1 MATSLPAQAIA
12 AVTAASSSVLAS
24 LAPIPSPIAGST
36 LLPVLDEVLNC
47 ELVGPFSILVQV
59 LVGTLGFSTLII
71 KRHFERPR
79 RPWLVWGFDV
89 SKQIIGGT
97 LMHMSNLLVS
107 ALSGSGEYVLN
118 LTLDC
123 TIGILFITGYLK
135 LFGYLA
141 QRLNVKG
148 LESGHYGDPPS
159 WKRWIKQ
166 ASIFCASMISMK
178 LTVVLLIT
186 LFPVLV
192 GLGDLILKPILM
204 THSPRFE
211 IVFVMAIWPLS
222 LNIFE
227 SWILDQFIK
236 TKRGSGSFPTD
247 GHIPLATTDA
257 DSFYLNNVLYPSSSS
272 SSGGRTLGGHSAH
285 DTRLSIEMSEFDLVD
300 DDEDSDD
307 VDIKHES
314 GLVHR
319 VHKAP
324 AALPAD
330 AQAIRL
336 KSSSP
341 LDQSAVFLQG
351 GLNPFSDGEQDDT
364 DDKPATTRL

>member
-1 MATSLPAQAIA
+1 MP
-12 AVTAASSSVLAS
+12 
-24 LAPIPSPIAGST
+24 
-36 LLPVLDEVLNC
+36 
-47 ELVGPFSILVQV
+47 
-59 LVGTLGFSTLII
+59 
-71 KRHFERPR
+71 
-79 RPWLVWGFDV
+79 
-89 SKQIIGGT
+89 
-97 LMHMSNLLVS
+97 M
-107 ALSGSGEYVLN
+107 YVLN

-135 LFGYLA
+135 LFGCLA

-159 WKRWIKQ
+159 WRRWMKQ
-166 ASIFCASMISMK
+166 ASIFCASMVCMK

-186 LFPVLV
+186 LFPLLV

-236 TKRGSGSFPTD
+236 TKRRADDFPTD

-257 DSFYLNNVLYPSSSS
+257 DSFDLNNALYPSSSL
-272 SSGGRTLGGHSAH
+272 SSGSRTLGGHSAR
-285 DTRLSIEMSEFDLVD
+285 DTRLSIEMSEFELV
-300 DDEDSDD
+300 EDGDD
-307 VDIKHES
+307 VDVKHES
-314 GLVHR
+314 GLAHSVYQ
-319 VHKAP
+319 AP
-324 AALPAD
+324 AVLPTD

-336 KSSSP
+336 KSSSA
-341 LDQSAVFLQG
+341 LDQCDTFLSG
-351 GLNPFSDGEQDDT
+351 GQNPFSDGEPDDT
-364 DDKPATTRL
+364 DDKPTTTHL

>member
-12 AVTAASSSVLAS
+12 AVTAASNSVLAS
-24 LAPIPSPIAGST
+24 LAPLPSPVGGST
-36 LLPVLDEVLNC
+36 LLPALDEVLNC

-79 RPWLVWGFDV
+79 RPWLVW
-89 SKQIIGGT
+89 
-97 LMHMSNLLVS
+97 
-107 ALSGSGEYVLN
+107 YVLN

-135 LFGYLA
+135 LFGCLA

-159 WKRWIKQ
+159 WKRWMKQ
-166 ASIFCASMISMK
+166 ASIFCASMVCMK

-186 LFPVLV
+186 LFPLLV

-236 TKRGSGSFPTD
+236 TKRRADDFPTD

-257 DSFYLNNVLYPSSSS
+257 DSFDLNNALYPSSSL
-272 SSGGRTLGGHSAH
+272 SSGSRTLGGHSAR
-285 DTRLSIEMSEFDLVD
+285 DTRLSIEMSEFELV
-300 DDEDSDD
+300 EDGDDD
-307 VDIKHES
+307 VDVKHES
-314 GLVHR
+314 GLAHSVYQ
-319 VHKAP
+319 AP
-324 AALPAD
+324 AVLPTD

-336 KSSSP
+336 KSSSA
-341 LDQSAVFLQG
+341 LDQCDTFLSG
-351 GLNPFSDGEQDDT
+351 GQNPFSDGEPDDT
-364 DDKPATTRL
+364 DDKPTTTHL